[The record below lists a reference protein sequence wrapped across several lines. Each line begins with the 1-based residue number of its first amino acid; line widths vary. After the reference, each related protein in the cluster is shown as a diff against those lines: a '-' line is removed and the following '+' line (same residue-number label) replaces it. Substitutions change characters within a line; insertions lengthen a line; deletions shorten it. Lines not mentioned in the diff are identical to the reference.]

1 MNKQNLIKK
10 TKRVVIKIGSALLID
25 SETGKL
31 QKNWLETL
39 AFDINNLI
47 RSRIEVIIVS
57 SGSIALG
64 KKQLNLRNN
73 LSLDE
78 KQAAAATGQIT
89 LAHAWKETMSKY
101 ELNVAQILLAPDD
114 TETRRKHLNA
124 RATLIRLL
132 YLNVIP
138 VINENDTVS
147 TEEIRFGD
155 NDRLAARVAQM
166 CSADLL
172 VLLSDI
178 NGLYSSDPNKNENS
192 VFIDEITEI
201 NSEIENMAG
210 PTHTSISS
218 GGMVT
223 KIEAAKIAT
232 NAGCHMIICDGRV
245 DNPLLKLQQINS
257 KFSWF
262 KANHQ
267 PMNARKQWISGALQ
281 VKGKIIIDQGASDA
295 IKKGNSVLSAGII
308 GTEGTYEKGDL
319 IKIVDQNKN
328 IIGKGLTHFNQA
340 EVELIRGSHSDNI
353 ESILG
358 YRGKDEVVHR
368 DDLVLDKSKS
378 KTL

>member
-1 MNKQNLIKK
+1 MNKQDLIKK
-10 TKRVVIKIGSALLID
+10 TKRVVIKIGSALLIN
-25 SETGKL
+25 SKTGKL
-31 QKNWLETL
+31 QSTWLETL
-39 AFDINNLI
+39 AFDIHNLI
-47 RSRIEVIIVS
+47 KSGIEVIIVS

-64 KKQLNLRNN
+64 KKQLNLTDN

-124 RATLIRLL
+124 RATLIKLL
-132 YLNVIP
+132 DLKVIP

-166 CSADLL
+166 CSAGLL

-178 NGLYSSDPNKNENS
+178 NGLYSSDPHKNKRS

-210 PTHTSISS
+210 PTHTSVSS

-267 PMNARKQWISGALQ
+267 PMSARKKWISAALQ
-281 VKGKIIIDQGASDA
+281 VKGKIVIDQGASDA
-295 IKKGNSVLSAGII
+295 IKQGNSVLSAGII

-319 IKIVDQNKN
+319 IMIVDKNKK

-353 ESILG
+353 ETILG

-368 DDLVLDKSKS
+368 DDLVLEKSKS
-378 KTL
+378 NNL

>member
-1 MNKQNLIKK
+1 MNKQDLIKNS
-10 TKRVVIKIGSALLID
+10 KRVVIKIGSALLID
-25 SETGKL
+25 SKTGKL

-39 AFDINNLI
+39 AFDVHNLI
-47 RSRIEVIIVS
+47 NSGVEVIIVS

-64 KKQLNLRNN
+64 KKQLYLKDN

-124 RATLIRLL
+124 RATLIKLL
-132 YLNVIP
+132 DLNVIP

-178 NGLYSSDPNKNENS
+178 NGLYSSDPNKNKDS

-201 NSEIENMAG
+201 NSKIECMAG
-210 PTHTSISS
+210 PTHTTISS

-223 KIEAAKIAT
+223 KIEAAKIST
-232 NAGCHMIICDGRV
+232 NAGCHMIICDGRIN
-245 DNPLLKLQQINS
+245 NPLLKLQQTKT

-267 PMNARKQWISGALQ
+267 PMSARKQWISAALQ
-281 VKGKIIIDQGASDA
+281 VKGRIIIDQGASDA

-308 GTEGTYEKGDL
+308 GTEGNYEKGDL
-319 IKIVDQNKN
+319 IEIIDRTKK
-328 IIGKGLTHFNQA
+328 IIGKGLTHFSHT
-340 EVELIRGSHSDNI
+340 EIELIKGSHSDNI
-353 ESILG
+353 ETILG

-368 DDLVLDKSKS
+368 DDLVLNKNKSKD
-378 KTL
+378 

>member
-1 MNKQNLIKK
+1 
-10 TKRVVIKIGSALLID
+10 
-25 SETGKL
+25 
-31 QKNWLETL
+31 
-39 AFDINNLI
+39 
-47 RSRIEVIIVS
+47 
-57 SGSIALG
+57 
-64 KKQLNLRNN
+64 
-73 LSLDE
+73 
-78 KQAAAATGQIT
+78 
-89 LAHAWKETMSKY
+89 
-101 ELNVAQILLAPDD
+101 
-114 TETRRKHLNA
+114 
-124 RATLIRLL
+124 
-132 YLNVIP
+132 LNVIP

-210 PTHTSISS
+210 PKHTSISS